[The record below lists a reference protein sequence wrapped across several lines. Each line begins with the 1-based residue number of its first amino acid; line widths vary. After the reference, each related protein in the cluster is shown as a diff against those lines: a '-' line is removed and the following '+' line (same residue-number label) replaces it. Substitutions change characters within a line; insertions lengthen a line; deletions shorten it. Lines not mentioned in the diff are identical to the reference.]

1 MAGNGLNLKDINEIK
16 RLWKLGLKKREIA
29 RITKVHRN
37 TVSKYV
43 DEFNSEINC
52 ARAAVKIV
60 TPQICSNW
68 TVNVDWENV
77 RSEYLR
83 GAPLNIIHEEII

>member
-37 TVSKYV
+37 TVRKYV

-52 ARAAVKIV
+52 ARATVKIV
-60 TPQICSNW
+60 TAQICSN
-68 TVNVDWENV
+68 
-77 RSEYLR
+77 
-83 GAPLNIIHEEII
+83 